1 MNKLFEALAR
11 YNRREQTILL
21 VGALAI
27 VLYVLWMAVL
37 SPLQAKREQQI
48 MTNASTSASLARV
61 KVLAGK
67 VQQGK
72 RDSTAQSNNNTGNIS
87 QLIDTTLQANGLRM
101 SGFQP
106 GTRGEVRVRLDD
118 VNYSAFMQW
127 LYDIEYQ
134 HSISILD
141 LSMAA
146 SSKPGKVTAN
156 VRLSGGQ

>member
-11 YNRREQTILL
+11 YNRREQIILL

-27 VLYVLWMAVL
+27 VVYLLWMAVV
-37 SPLQAKREQQI
+37 SPLQTKREQQQVR
-48 MTNASTSASLARV
+48 NASVSASLERV
-61 KVLAGK
+61 KMY
-67 VQQGK
+67 
-72 RDSTAQSNNNTGNIS
+72 TAKIEQAKQLSMAQNKGGNTNIS

-106 GTRGEVRVRLDD
+106 GTRGEARVRLEN
-118 VNYSAFMQW
+118 VNYSQFMQW

-134 HSISILD
+134 HSVSILD

-146 SSKPGKVTAN
+146 SSKPGKVTVN
-156 VRLSGGQ
+156 VRLRGGS

>member
-27 VLYVLWMAVL
+27 ILYVLWMAIL
-37 SPLQAKREQQI
+37 SPLQAKREQQLL
-48 MTNASTSASLARV
+48 TNASTSAALERV
-61 KVLAGK
+61 KVMAAK
-67 VQQGK
+67 IQQGK
-72 RDSTAQSNNNTGNIS
+72 RDSAAQSNNGGGNIS

-118 VNYSAFMQW
+118 VSYSAMMQW

-134 HSISILD
+134 HNVSILD
-141 LSMAA
+141 LSIAA
-146 SSKPGKVTAN
+146 SSSAGKVTAN
-156 VRLSGGQ
+156 VRLRSE

>member
-27 VLYVLWMAVL
+27 VLYVLWIAVL
-37 SPLQAKREQQI
+37 SPLQEKREQQVVS
-48 MTNASTSASLARV
+48 NASTSAALARV

-67 VQQGK
+67 IQQGE
-72 RDSTAQSNNNTGNIS
+72 RDSAAQSNNNAGNIS
-87 QLIDTTLQANGLRM
+87 QLIDTTLQDNGLRM

-118 VNYSAFMQW
+118 VSYSAFMQW

-134 HSISILD
+134 HNVSIQD

-156 VRLSGGQ
+156 VRLRSE

>member
-1 MNKLFEALAR
+1 MNKLFAALER

-27 VLYVLWMAVL
+27 ALYLLWMAVL
-37 SPLQAKREQQI
+37 SPLQTKREQQLLS
-48 MTNASTSASLARV
+48 NASSSAALERV
-61 KVLAGK
+61 KVMAGK
-67 VQQGK
+67 IEQSK
-72 RDSTAQSNNNTGNIS
+72 RANAAQSDASSGNIS
-87 QLIDTTLQANGLRM
+87 QLIDTTLQSNGLRM

-118 VNYSAFMQW
+118 VSYSAFMQW

-134 HSISILD
+134 HSVSILD

-146 SSKPGKVTAN
+146 SSKAGKITAN
-156 VRLSGGQ
+156 VRLRSH